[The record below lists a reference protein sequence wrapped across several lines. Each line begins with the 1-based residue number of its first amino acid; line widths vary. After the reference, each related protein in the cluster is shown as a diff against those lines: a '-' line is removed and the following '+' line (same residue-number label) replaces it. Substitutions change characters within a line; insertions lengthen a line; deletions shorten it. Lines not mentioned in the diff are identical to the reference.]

1 MAWVDIASSQTD
13 AESPLDDTLMD
24 AIRTNL
30 DLLRASGGSLSL
42 FAAGFGG
49 DGTDGDYAP
58 GVSANL
64 EVGDGKEYSSIT
76 IASGVTITIT
86 TATNGLAR
94 IGCQGDCVIE
104 GAIVVNALGGTGG
117 AGGTGTG
124 DPGHPGD
131 DATTTYRT
139 RGGLFLFAGGGGG
152 GAGGNYSE
160 NGGAGGAGENRSAID
175 GAGAPTNESSGDG
188 DNGTAGYGAILYD
201 RIPAAFIASGAGGG
215 GGGEGGATDGDCGDG
230 GAGGAGGGSL
240 AMEIGGD
247 LTFTGSITANGAA
260 GSNGSTGNDA
270 GGGGGGGGGAGCVQ
284 IIAGSITSQS
294 GSITVNGGAGGTGGN
309 DSHDGGDGGA
319 GGAGYS
325 EIVDLGG

>member
-124 DPGHPGD
+124 DAGHAGGD
-131 DATTTYRT
+131 TSTYRT

-152 GAGGNYSE
+152 GGGAGGTVAAEGGNGGDGE
-160 NGGAGGAGENRSAID
+160 NRVATDGAGGAG
-175 GAGAPTNESSGDG
+175 SSGTGDG
-188 DNGTAGYGAILYD
+188 LDGSAGYGAIVYD
-201 RIPAAFIASGAGGG
+201 RIPATLIASGAGGG

-230 GAGGAGGGSL
+230 GAGGAG
-240 AMEIGGD
+240 
-247 LTFTGSITANGAA
+247 
-260 GSNGSTGNDA
+260 
-270 GGGGGGGGGAGCVQ
+270 
-284 IIAGSITSQS
+284 
-294 GSITVNGGAGGTGGN
+294 
-309 DSHDGGDGGA
+309 
-319 GGAGYS
+319 YS